1 MMVAMVVV
9 MMMVGSFV
17 IFTTEVDAAMVCST
31 PFSNKFKDVSASP
44 GGILIGVGS
53 NRDVSIW
60 SGCSWRSMGAMFDQ
74 ISTGGRGRGAATS
87 SGDLYAWART
97 DAGDVYY
104 YHRYAWYHVMY
115 GAQSFTGG
123 APGYIYATGH
133 MSGYWSV
140 FCARASAPGERL
152 SWLTTSINLLK
163 IFADVYAVGCS
174 PNECWACDALYRLW
188 RKPNVDCSNTTWV
201 RASGPDA
208 PALPKKIEVDSAG
221 GVYLHGNN
229 ALLYHRAGNETAWTQ
244 PMPNEYFKS
253 ITVHESN
260 LIVIDDTGTMK
271 ICKL

>member
-1 MMVAMVVV
+1 
-9 MMMVGSFV
+9 
-17 IFTTEVDAAMVCST
+17 MVCST
-31 PFSNKFKDVSASP
+31 PFSNKFRDVSASP

-60 SGCSWRSMGAMFDQ
+60 SGCSWRSMGAMFDR

-97 DAGDVYY
+97 SNWNVYY
-104 YHRYAWYHVMY
+104 YHGYAWYHVMD

-133 MSGYWSV
+133 MGGYWSV
-140 FCARASAPGERL
+140 VCARASAPGKRP
-152 SWLTTSINLLK
+152 SWLTTSISLLK

-174 PNECWACDALYRLW
+174 SNECWACDSLYRLW
-188 RKPNVDCSNTTWV
+188 RKPNVDCTNTTWV
-201 RASGPDA
+201 GANGTNA

-221 GVYLHGNN
+221 GVYLHGING
-229 ALLYHRAGNETAWTQ
+229 LLYHRAVNETAWTE
-244 PMPNEYFKS
+244 PMPNGNFLS

-260 LIVIDDTGTMK
+260 LIVIDAAGTMK